1 MNADFAVIAH
11 YPNAKLTCETNDLS
25 ILFGYLHRFNQL
37 FLCAILILKG
47 QLKLDCVIE
56 KIDDVAVFAKNIV
69 LWLAALSSISW
80 FVLAGGY
87 IYALANK
94 WESVSLKNSV
104 YKMKPIASKEATFF
118 HCLFAIIFIAL
129 GVVLAIV
136 FFREWLLA

>member
-1 MNADFAVIAH
+1 MSKKNSKRKSTQRKQTI
-11 YPNAKLTCETNDLS
+11 LTYVFGLLPFVLS
-25 ILFGYLHRFNQL
+25 FTLL
-37 FLCAILILKG
+37 LIYG
-47 QLKLDCVIE
+47 
-56 KIDDVAVFAKNIV
+56 FTKNLV

-80 FVLAGGY
+80 LVLAGGY

-94 WESVSLKNSV
+94 WDSVSLKNSV
-104 YKMKPIASKEATFF
+104 YKMKPVTSKEATFF